1 MLCAVA
7 AADADRLVAHL
18 TEAGETASVVGRL
31 TERTGEPV
39 TFTGSLAL

>member
-7 AADADRLVAHL
+7 AEDADRLVAHL
-18 TEAGETASVVGRL
+18 NAAGETATVVGKL

-39 TFTGSLAL
+39 TFTGALAL